1 MTASARI
8 FVAATDFPI
17 RMYSLNGGHPSL
29 PGPKVTAA
37 ANGGEHGWCAARK
50 FGRTIGDPRGL
61 QRGDQRCHFRHG
73 VDAGVGSPDM
83 GFNAVRLDHDE
94 EMSTISHADIDPP

>member
-17 RMYSLNGGHPSL
+17 RMYSLNGGHPSS

-37 ANGGEHGWCAARK
+37 
-50 FGRTIGDPRGL
+50 IPRSAKRMVSL
-61 QRGDQRCHFRHG
+61 KAFLR
-73 VDAGVGSPDM
+73 
-83 GFNAVRLDHDE
+83 
-94 EMSTISHADIDPP
+94 